1 MEKSPKD
8 ELPALEKIIEQLEKT
23 AEVISEMKIAGE
35 KYLNGK

>member
-1 MEKSPKD
+1 M
-8 ELPALEKIIEQLEKT
+8 PALEKIIGQLEKM